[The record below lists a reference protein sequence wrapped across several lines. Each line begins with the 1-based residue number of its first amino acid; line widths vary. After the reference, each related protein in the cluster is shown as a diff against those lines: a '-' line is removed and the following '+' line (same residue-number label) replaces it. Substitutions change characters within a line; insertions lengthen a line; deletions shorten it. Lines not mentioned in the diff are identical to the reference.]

1 MEMGRCCRRASSTD
15 RNEKEE
21 SRNNTYSHKHSA
33 LPNGEAI
40 MGRCMKIIDIAIG
53 PNALAMTLVTAFLT
67 VPPKG
72 SVSADLGGNT

>member
-1 MEMGRCCRRASSTD
+1 MGRC
-15 RNEKEE
+15 
-21 SRNNTYSHKHSA
+21 
-33 LPNGEAI
+33 L
-40 MGRCMKIIDIAIG
+40 KIIDIAIG